1 MANDYLSGYSLVVRA
16 DEYWYLKKKMI
27 IIILIIILM
36 FFKQKTKIK
45 YLLIILFIAPNT
57 LTCL

>member
-16 DEYWYLKKKMI
+16 DEYWYLKKKMNNYY
-27 IIILIIILM
+27 
-36 FFKQKTKIK
+36 FNYYFNKQKTKIK